1 MDILKISVNFLLIIV
16 GTVSSV
22 FGLILILKP
31 TWLGKLSQGLNKK
44 IFSSDKLQQVLE
56 KERNADQWILNNAKI
71 VGIVFVILGVV
82 MLLKIITG

>member
-22 FGLILILKP
+22 FGLILIFKP
-31 TWLGKLSQGLNKK
+31 AWLGKLSQGLNKK
-44 IFSSDKLQQVLE
+44 IYSLEKLQQALE
-56 KERNADQWILNNAKI
+56 KERNADQWIVNNGKI
-71 VGIVFVILGVV
+71 VGTVFVILGVV